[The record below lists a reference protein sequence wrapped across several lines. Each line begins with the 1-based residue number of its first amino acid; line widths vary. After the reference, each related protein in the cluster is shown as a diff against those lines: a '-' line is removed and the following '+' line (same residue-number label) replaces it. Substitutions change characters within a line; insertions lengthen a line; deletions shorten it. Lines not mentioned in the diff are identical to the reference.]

1 MHKVYMCDA
10 HGAGTG
16 EACCNQAEETAWYDE
31 RVDTT
36 VELDTATLEDT
47 LESKQGTY
55 KS

>member
-16 EACCNQAEETAWYDE
+16 EACCNQAEETAWYEE

-36 VELDTATLEDT
+36 VELDTATLD
-47 LESKQGTY
+47 QGMYTQREI
-55 KS
+55 